1 MSEKS
6 IFKGGKKELLELK
19 EILLR
24 YYEFEKKIGE
34 IAKKESKQLQFNEE
48 RKREIEQ
55 SIIDRENEL
64 RKEVEKP
71 YDINISKY
79 LSRKDELLEHKE
91 EKRKA
96 AMELYIEHEKDD
108 INHDSNH
115 QKKAIRKIAEERGV
129 PAIYTSKLFLAL
141 FYPKVPSDAIILIF
155 SLIVLLLVVPFS
167 VFYLFFPDGGRLELT
182 TVYLFIIV
190 LIFAIYTLVNTIVK
204 EKYALAFQKIN
215 DYRVDAD
222 NTAKEIREIIQKAK
236 EMSDEELVCDVFTE
250 DYLKSAKEELE
261 SIDMAIIEETAKKD
275 AAVRAFD
282 ENVEAKAEREKRF
295 REMYQREMK
304 RRSDMIADIQHTK
317 QIEEQN
323 LAIIEQLLLKFRP
336 LEQYGIDIFNE
347 QMIDELLGYLRNREA
362 KTIGGAIEIRN
373 KIKIPQ

>member
-1 MSEKS
+1 M
-6 IFKGGKKELLELK
+6 
-19 EILLR
+19 
-24 YYEFEKKIGE
+24 
-34 IAKKESKQLQFNEE
+34 
-48 RKREIEQ
+48 
-55 SIIDRENEL
+55 
-64 RKEVEKP
+64 
-71 YDINISKY
+71 
-79 LSRKDELLEHKE
+79 
-91 EKRKA
+91 
-96 AMELYIEHEKDD
+96 
-108 INHDSNH
+108 
-115 QKKAIRKIAEERGV
+115 
-129 PAIYTSKLFLAL
+129 
-141 FYPKVPSDAIILIF
+141 
-155 SLIVLLLVVPFS
+155 
-167 VFYLFFPDGGRLELT
+167 
-182 TVYLFIIV
+182 
-190 LIFAIYTLVNTIVK
+190 
-204 EKYALAFQKIN
+204 AFQKIN

-250 DYLKSAKEELE
+250 DYLQSAKEELE
-261 SIDMAIIEETAKKD
+261 AIDMAIIEETAKKD

-295 REMYQREMK
+295 REMYQKEMK

-317 QIEEQN
+317 QIEEKN

>member
-19 EILLR
+19 EILGK
-24 YYEFEKKIGE
+24 YYEFEKKISE
-34 IAKKESKQLQFNEE
+34 IAKKEANQLQFNEE
-48 RKREIEQ
+48 RKNEIEQ
-55 SIIDRENEL
+55 AIANRENEL

-71 YDINISKY
+71 YDSNISKC
-79 LSRKDELLEHKE
+79 LARKNELLEHKE

-96 AMELYIEHEKDD
+96 AIELYIEHEKDD

-115 QKKAIRKIAEERGV
+115 QKKAIRKIADEKGV
-129 PAIYTSKLFLAL
+129 PAICTSKLFLAL
-141 FYPKVPSDAIILIF
+141 FYPKVPSDAIILII

-167 VFYLFFPDGGRLELT
+167 IFYLLFPDGGRLELT
-182 TVYLFIIV
+182 TVYLFIVV
-190 LIFAIYTLVNTIVK
+190 LIFAMYALINTTVK
-204 EKYALAFQKIN
+204 EKYTLAFQKIN

-222 NTAKEIREIIQKAK
+222 NIAKEIREIIQKAK

-261 SIDMAIIEETAKKD
+261 SIDMAIMEETAKKD

-282 ENVEAKAEREKRF
+282 ENTEARAMREKRF
-295 REMYQREMK
+295 REDYQREMK
-304 RRSDMIADIQHTK
+304 RRADKLAEVQKSK

-347 QMIDELLGYLRNREA
+347 QMIDELLGYLRSREA
-362 KTIGGAIEIRN
+362 KTIGGAIELRN
-373 KIKIPQ
+373 KIKIQ